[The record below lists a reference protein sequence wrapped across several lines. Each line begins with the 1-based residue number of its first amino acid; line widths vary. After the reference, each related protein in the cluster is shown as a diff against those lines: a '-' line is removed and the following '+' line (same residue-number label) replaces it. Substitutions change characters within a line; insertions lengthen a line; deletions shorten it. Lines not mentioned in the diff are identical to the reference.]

1 MLSSDQ
7 PIILFTFF
15 SPSSQRSSQDPIR
28 GHQLQDIREAGE
40 YRVAAA
46 GRGRVSGSLAY
57 PQDIDDSPVDN
68 TVASGQAFSL
78 SRYSNLKTYWL
89 GL

>member
-1 MLSSDQ
+1 MLSFDQ

-15 SPSSQRSSQDPIR
+15 SHSSQRSSQDPIR

-57 PQDIDDSPVDN
+57 PQDIDNSPVEKIQYPQDKYSLFN
-68 TVASGQAFSL
+68 DTVT
-78 SRYSNLKTYWL
+78 SRHI
-89 GL
+89 G